1 MKPVAVITGAGH
13 GIGRALAIQLSRDGY
28 AIGAID
34 VDGEALTRLTTEI
47 GALTQVADVTD
58 AAALARAI
66 QSLESNLGPAYLM
79 VANAGIGIETSALDF
94 RAADFERVIR
104 INLLGV
110 SNSVAAVLPGMIQR
124 RAGHLVGLSS
134 LASFRGLP
142 RLLAYS
148 TSKAGV
154 STLFE
159 GLRAELRPFGIHVTT
174 ICPGW
179 IRTRMTA
186 PIAKDLPDILEL
198 EDGMREI
205 VAAIRGRKSYV
216 AFPRGTALR
225 LRVLRMLP
233 RAWQDRIIAG
243 MSKKPK
249 PIA

>member
-1 MKPVAVITGAGH
+1 MKPVAVITGAAH
-13 GIGRALAIQLSRDGY
+13 GIGRGLAIQFAREGY
-28 AIGAID
+28 AIAAID
-34 VDGEALTRLTTEI
+34 VDGPALTKLTTET
-47 GALTQVADVTD
+47 GALTAVADVTD
-58 AAALARAI
+58 AAGLQRAI
-66 QSLESNLGPAYLM
+66 QMLESNLGPVSML

-104 INLLGV
+104 VNLLGV

-124 RAGHLVGLSS
+124 KAGHLVGISS

-159 GLRAELRPFGIHVTT
+159 GLRAELKPVGIHVTT

-186 PIAKDLPDILEL
+186 PIEKQLPDILEL
-198 EDGMREI
+198 DDGLHSI
-205 VAAIRGRKSYV
+205 VAAIRARRPYV
-216 AFPRGTALR
+216 AFPWRTVLR
-225 LRVLRMLP
+225 LRVLGMLP
-233 RAWQDRIIAG
+233 HAWQDRLIAR
-243 MSKKPK
+243 MSHDVES
-249 PIA
+249 